1 VAKAPLKLIFGL
13 LLAFA
18 LALSASAQQS
28 PTQQSPDD
36 TAGAGAKSKPQ
47 RPLWSELSPKQQ
59 AVLAPLAADWETLDT
74 TRRKKWVTIANR
86 YPKMKPDE
94 QVRLQRRMQD
104 WAALTPAQRRVAREN
119 YKALRQI
126 PRPKEPGELRQKWD
140 QHKQSQP
147 APDSA
152 AAPDTG
158 VAPGK

>member
-1 VAKAPLKLIFGL
+1 MAKAPLKLAAGL

-18 LALSASAQQS
+18 LALGASAQQS
-28 PTQQSPDD
+28 PRD
-36 TAGAGAKSKPQ
+36 TAPAGVKIKPQ

-59 AVLAPLAADWETLDT
+59 AVLAPLGADWETLDT

-94 QVRLQRRMQD
+94 QERLQKRMQA

-147 APDSA
+147 APESA
-152 AAPDTG
+152 VIPDTG
-158 VAPGK
+158 STPGK